1 MSERDLSRVNETA
14 GKLANG
20 VVEML
25 HADGV
30 KNALVWV
37 TDGFAFDMPLSVRT
51 PDNDGFGRDEYPYYS
66 QIRDLRKA
74 AILQARYAKASAGRS
89 AHQQEGKLD
98 QFERTATSYGVGY
111 AFDTM
116 AGFAID
122 PKTGLTVSAV
132 AKGVDPLSM
141 AKYSE
146 AAIAMVDRGH
156 MPKMLEAG
164 KWMHACY
171 ELLQPRLAAL
181 SPESSGIAMIALPY
195 YYSQLASE
203 MHPGPVVVAAQTVG
217 AGLDP
222 AKFDIVAAKAKCVT
236 ITGKPSG
243 MVGDELRQFHS
254 NILGAVPARFNEYGG
269 RVLAVGGLD
278 MKDDVELI
286 KEVASGDVGVQLGV
300 TLLREFAR

>member
-1 MSERDLSRVNETA
+1 MSEKDLARVNETA
-14 GKLANG
+14 GRLANG

-25 HADGV
+25 HTDGV

-37 TDGFAFDMPLSVRT
+37 TEGYAFDLPLSVRT
-51 PDNDGFGRDEYPYYS
+51 PDNDGFGHDNLPYYS
-66 QIRDLRKA
+66 QMKDMRKA
-74 AILQARYAKASAGRS
+74 AVLQARYAKASGGRS

-98 QFERTATSYGVGY
+98 QYERTATSYGVGY

-116 AGFAID
+116 AGFAVD
-122 PKTGLTVSAV
+122 PVTGLTVSAV

-146 AAIAMVDRGH
+146 AAIAMIGRDH
-156 MPKMLEAG
+156 LPKMLEAG

-171 ELLQPRLAAL
+171 ELLQPRLEKL
-181 SPESSGIAMIALPY
+181 SPEASGIAMIALPY
-195 YYSQLASE
+195 YHSQLTSE
-203 MHPGPVVVAAQTVG
+203 MDPGPVIVAAQTVG
-217 AGLDP
+217 KGVDP

-243 MVGDELRQFHS
+243 TVGDELRQFHS

-278 MKDDVELI
+278 AKDDVALI
-286 KEVASGDVGVQLGV
+286 KEVVGSDLGTQLGV
-300 TLLREFAR
+300 TLLKEFAR